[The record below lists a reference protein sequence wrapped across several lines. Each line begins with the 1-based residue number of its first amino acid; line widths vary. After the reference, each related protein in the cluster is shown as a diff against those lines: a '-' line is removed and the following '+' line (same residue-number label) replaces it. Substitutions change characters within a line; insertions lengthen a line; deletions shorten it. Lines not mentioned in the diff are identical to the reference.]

1 MLFCFILQFSSVT
14 DTILMV
20 TLLNCV
26 SCIKVN
32 HKSDSAQQ
40 WRMFCSGLVWSG
52 LFCAVRPPVFGEQ
65 KNKCFV
71 VIITQQLHIINIS
84 KEPRH
89 SPVIVGGVAVVLN
102 FQAT

>member
-1 MLFCFILQFSSVT
+1 MLFCFILQFYSVT

-20 TLLNCV
+20 TLLNSV

-40 WRMFCSGLVWSG
+40 WRMFCSGPLW
-52 LFCAVRPPVFGEQ
+52 PVLRRQTSSIGGT
-65 KNKCFV
+65 KSKCFV
-71 VIITQQLHIINIS
+71 VIITQQLHIIDIS

-89 SPVIVGGVAVVLN
+89 SPAIVGGVAVVLN